1 MRSSVRAGIAEALG
15 GKEAVA
21 SEIVHSVLTQRVNPS
36 SGEIVAEG
44 SYRYKEA
51 VPLIDWYAQKVIRE
65 AAKEIVAEMVEA
77 RRGEIRKAIKRAL
90 VDDSTINAMASE
102 YVSALVRECGRG
114 YTPKFEVSFE
124 KERGY

>member
-1 MRSSVRAGIAEALG
+1 MSEKKPIIGLDLGIDPEYLESVVRSTVSAGIAEALG
-15 GKEAVA
+15 G
-21 SEIVHSVLTQRVNPS
+21 
-36 SGEIVAEG
+36 
-44 SYRYKEA
+44 KEA

-65 AAKEIVAEMVEA
+65 AAKESVAEMVEA